1 RASPRCARPGH
12 GGNPPVHGVPRL
24 RARGVDRR
32 ESDTARI
39 RLAHLRVRL
48 SQLGQPDDDRSARR
62 VHRAHSRGGPGQ
74 AGLPGRAEPCAR
86 HSGRQVKGVGTEL
99 GSCIVCGSSLLPA
112 LRKDGF
118 DLVSCRNC
126 GMLMRARLPTHDEL
140 AEIYAPEYFKASA
153 EHPADGYADYLG
165 DAERH
170 RETARRR
177 LSLIDRFVPSR
188 GRLLDVGAAAG
199 FFVDEAIGVGWD
211 AEGIDIAAQVVEW
224 GQRELDVPLRVA
236 EVSDVQERG
245 AFAAVTMWD
254 YIEHSLDP
262 AGELARSNEL
272 LADGGIVALSTGD
285 LDSVAARVSRS
296 RWHLL
301 TPRHHN
307 FFFSASTLVRLL
319 DRSGF
324 E

>member
-1 RASPRCARPGH
+1 
-12 GGNPPVHGVPRL
+12 
-24 RARGVDRR
+24 
-32 ESDTARI
+32 
-39 RLAHLRVRL
+39 
-48 SQLGQPDDDRSARR
+48 
-62 VHRAHSRGGPGQ
+62 
-74 AGLPGRAEPCAR
+74 
-86 HSGRQVKGVGTEL
+86 
-99 GSCIVCGSSLLPA
+99 
-112 LRKDGF
+112 
-118 DLVSCRNC
+118 
-126 GMLMRARLPTHDEL
+126 M
-140 AEIYAPEYFKASA
+140 
-153 EHPADGYADYLG
+153 
-165 DAERH
+165 
-170 RETARRR
+170 
-177 LSLIDRFVPSR
+177 IDRFVPSR

-324 E
+324 EVVWLGHPGARYSVAHLAYKLDRGARTAVTAAAARRIAGSRVGRYGLPLNLYDIVTVV

>member
-1 RASPRCARPGH
+1 
-12 GGNPPVHGVPRL
+12 
-24 RARGVDRR
+24 
-32 ESDTARI
+32 
-39 RLAHLRVRL
+39 
-48 SQLGQPDDDRSARR
+48 
-62 VHRAHSRGGPGQ
+62 
-74 AGLPGRAEPCAR
+74 
-86 HSGRQVKGVGTEL
+86 VKAVGTEL
-99 GSCIVCGSSLLPA
+99 GSCVVCGSSLLPA

-126 GMLMRARLPTHDEL
+126 GMLMRARLPARDEL

-153 EHPADGYADYLG
+153 EDPADGYADYLG

-177 LSLIDRFVPSR
+177 LSLIDRFAPSR

-236 EVSDVQERG
+236 EVSDVQEHG
-245 AFAAVTMWD
+245 TFAAVTMWD

-272 LADGGIVALSTGD
+272 LADDGIVALSTGD

-324 E
+324 EVVWLGHPGARYSLAHLAYKLDRGARTAVTAAAARRIAGSRVGRYSLPLNLYDIVTVVARKVTPLP

>member
-1 RASPRCARPGH
+1 VNA
-12 GGNPPVHGVPRL
+12 
-24 RARGVDRR
+24 
-32 ESDTARI
+32 
-39 RLAHLRVRL
+39 
-48 SQLGQPDDDRSARR
+48 
-62 VHRAHSRGGPGQ
+62 
-74 AGLPGRAEPCAR
+74 
-86 HSGRQVKGVGTEL
+86 VGTDL
-99 GSCIVCGSSLLPA
+99 SSCVVCGGALRPA

-118 DLVSCRNC
+118 DLVSCPSC
-126 GMLMRARLPTHDEL
+126 GMVMRARLPTRDEL
-140 AEIYAPEYFKASA
+140 EEIYAPDYFEASA
-153 EHPADGYADYLG
+153 ENPADGYADYLG

-177 LSLIDRFVPSR
+177 LSLIDGFAPSR

-211 AEGIDIAAQVVEW
+211 AEGIDIAAHVVEW

-236 EVSDVQERG
+236 EVSAVQERG
-245 AFAAVTMWD
+245 AFAAITMWD

-272 LADGGIVALSTGD
+272 LARDGIVALSTGD

-307 FFFSASTLVRLL
+307 FFFSARTLVSLLERNGFDVLWLGHPGARYSLAHLAYKL
-319 DRSGF
+319 DRGARIALTAAAARWTARSRVGRYSLPLNLYDIVTVVARKVNRLP
-324 E
+324 